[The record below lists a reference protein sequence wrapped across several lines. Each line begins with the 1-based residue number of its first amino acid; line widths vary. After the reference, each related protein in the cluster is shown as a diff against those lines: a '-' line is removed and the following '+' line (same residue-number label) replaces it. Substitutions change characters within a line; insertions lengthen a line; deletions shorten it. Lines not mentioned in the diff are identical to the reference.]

1 MKFTHK
7 SAKKNFHFIMIKPS
21 HYDDDGYIIQW
32 VRSSIPSNTLA
43 TLYSLAQDT
52 AKRHI
57 LGEDVQIH
65 LSAYD
70 ETNTR
75 IKIKQL
81 VRLIRKSGGH
91 GLVALAGVQANQFPR
106 AVDMGRQFR
115 AENIQVCIGGF
126 HVSGCLAMLPKI
138 PPDFQDAMD
147 LGISLF
153 AGELENRL
161 ELLLQDAFRQELKP
175 LYNYLLD
182 LPSLEGVPG
191 PYLPSSLLKRTAG
204 TRTSFDAGRGCPF
217 QCSFCTIINV
227 QGRKSR
233 YRTPDDLEDIVRV
246 NAAQGVTKF
255 FITDDNLARN
265 KNWEVLFDR
274 LIQLREV
281 EGLEMTFTIQV
292 DTLSHKIPRF
302 IEKAGRA
309 GVKRVFI
316 GLESINPQSL
326 AGAQKRQNRI
336 TEYRSLFQ
344 AWHSIGAITFAGY
357 ILGFPEDTPETIL
370 RDIKIIQRELPVD
383 LLEFFILT
391 PLPGSQDHKILYQQ
405 GAAMESDMNKYDTVH
420 VTTDHPRM
428 SREEWQDI
436 YRKAWDAYYTP
447 EHVETLVRRAKK
459 WGFEPRK
466 MMFMLL
472 SFYACVRFEQVHPLE
487 GGIFRR
493 KYRKDRRCGMPFE
506 HPLVFYRRF
515 VWETL
520 DKYTRFL
527 AMTLR
532 YLRILRRVEKGTSQ
546 PDLIDIAMDP
556 VRHSEWATLD
566 LFTVTDA
573 ARTAASRAAR
583 PKRPT
588 HPALD
593 TGVHRADEASTPGS

>member
-7 SAKKNFHFIMIKPS
+7 LAKKIFHLIMIQPS

-32 VRSSIPSNTLA
+32 VRSSIPANTLA
-43 TLYSLAQDT
+43 TLYGLAQDC

-57 LGEDVQIH
+57 LGEDVQIN
-65 LSAYD
+65 LRAYD

-75 IKIKQL
+75 IKIKHL

-91 GLVALAGVQANQFPR
+91 GLVALVGVQANQFPR
-106 AVDMGRQFR
+106 AMDMARQFR
-115 AENIQVCIGGF
+115 AENIQVCLGGF
-126 HVSGCLAMLPKI
+126 HVSGCIAMLPKI
-138 PPDFQDAMD
+138 LPDLQEAMD
-147 LGISLF
+147 RGISLF
-153 AGELENRL
+153 AGELEDRL
-161 ELLLQDAFRQELKP
+161 ELLLQDAFRKELKP

-182 LPSLEGVPG
+182 LPGLDGVPG
-191 PYLPSSLLKRTAG
+191 PYLPPSLLKRTAG

-233 YRTPDDLEDIVRV
+233 YRTPDDVERIVRV
-246 NAAQGVTKF
+246 NMAQGVTKF
-255 FITDDNLARN
+255 FITDDNFARN

-326 AGAQKRQNRI
+326 LGALKRQNRI

-344 AWHSIGAITFAGY
+344 GWHSIGAHTYAGY

-391 PLPGSQDHKILYQQ
+391 PLPGSQDHKILYEH
-405 GAAMESDMNKYDTVH
+405 GVKMESDMNKYDTVH

-428 SREEWQDI
+428 SREEWQGI
-436 YRKAWDAYYTP
+436 YQKAWDAYYTL
-447 EHVETLVRRAKK
+447 EHVETVIRRAKE
-459 WGFEPRK
+459 WSLDPRK

-472 SFYACVRFEQVHPLE
+472 SFYACVRFEKVHPLE

-493 KYRKDRRCGMPFE
+493 KYRRDRRRGMPWE
-506 HPLVFYRRF
+506 NPLIFYCRY

-527 AMTLR
+527 WMTLR
-532 YLRILRRVEKGTSQ
+532 YLRVLRRVERGTSQ
-546 PDLIDIAMDP
+546 PGFRDIAMDP
-556 VRHSEWATLD
+556 VRQSELDELD

-573 ARTAASRAAR
+573 ARAAANKKRVSVTRLHR
-583 PKRPT
+583 PVEE
-588 HPALD
+588 
-593 TGVHRADEASTPGS
+593 GVRLA

>member
-1 MKFTHK
+1 MTFTHM
-7 SAKKNFHFIMIKPS
+7 SAKKIFHFIVIKPS
-21 HYDDDGYIIQW
+21 HYDDDGYVIQW

-43 TLYSLAQDT
+43 VLYSLAQDC

-91 GLVALAGVQANQFPR
+91 GLVALVGVQANQFPR

-153 AGELENRL
+153 AGELEDRL

-182 LPSLEGVPG
+182 LPSLGGVPG
-191 PYLPSSLLKRTAG
+191 PYLPPSLLKRTAG

-246 NAAQGVTKF
+246 NVAQDVTKF

-316 GLESINPQSL
+316 GLESINPQPL
-326 AGAQKRQNRI
+326 AGTQKKQNRI

-344 AWHSIGAITFAGY
+344 AWHSIGAHTFAGY

-370 RDIKIIQRELPVD
+370 RDINIIQRELPVD
-383 LLEFFILT
+383 MLEFFILT
-391 PLPGSQDHKILYQQ
+391 PLPGSQDHKTLYQQ
-405 GAAMESDMNKYDTVH
+405 GVAMESDMNKYDTVH

-436 YRKAWDAYYTP
+436 YRKAWDAYYSL
-447 EHVETLVRRAKK
+447 EHVETIIRRAKK
-459 WGFEPRK
+459 WGFQPRK

-493 KYRKDRRCGMPFE
+493 KYRKDRRCGMPIE

-532 YLRILRRVEKGTSQ
+532 YLRILRRVEKDTSQ
-546 PDLIDIAMDP
+546 PELIDVAMDP
-556 VRHSEWATLD
+556 VRQSEWDTLD
-566 LFTVTDA
+566 LFTVTYA
-573 ARTAASRAAR
+573 ARTAASKAVR

-588 HPALD
+588 HPAPD
-593 TGVHRADEASTPGS
+593 TGVHRADEAGTPGS